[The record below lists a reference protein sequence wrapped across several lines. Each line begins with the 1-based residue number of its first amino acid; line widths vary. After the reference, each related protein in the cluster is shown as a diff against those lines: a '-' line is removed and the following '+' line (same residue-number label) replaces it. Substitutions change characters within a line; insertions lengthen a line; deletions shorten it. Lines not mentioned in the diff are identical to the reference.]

1 MKVLIV
7 DDNPRDAELSLM
19 TLRRSGTAVEYQIAS
34 DEAELRG
41 VLQTFIPD
49 VILCDFAFPNFD
61 GISVQRI
68 VQTVRAET
76 PLIFV
81 SGTIS
86 EETAVIALKSGAV
99 DYVLKSNLVRLP
111 SAVHRAVKEAREKQ
125 RLLESLRD
133 SEGIRET
140 FSAAFVPMPLP
151 EITDLAFDAFYLPA
165 DEEARVGGDWYD
177 VIQLDGDHVLVSI
190 GDVTGH
196 GLAAALSTVKLRQA
210 IIGSALDERDPAAI
224 LHRAGRAFALVDD
237 SIATALVVIF
247 DQRSRRF
254 RCAIA
259 GHPAPIVA
267 TAGHAALLPGPHGI
281 PLGIDPKMRYES
293 FEHALLDGE
302 LLVFYTDG
310 LIEARHT
317 IIDDELRLLAA
328 VREAAAGRFDAR
340 GVAHAMLGTT
350 PIPDDVAI
358 LTLRIAD
365 ACR

>member
-68 VQTVRAET
+68 VQKVRAET

-125 RLLESLRD
+125 RLLKSLRG

-140 FSAAFVPMPLP
+140 FSAAFVPLPLP
-151 EITDLAFDAFYLPA
+151 EITDLAFDAVYLPA

-190 GDVTGH
+190 GDVAGH

-247 DQRSRRF
+247 DRRSRRF
-254 RCAIA
+254 RYAIA

-267 TAGHAALLPGPHGI
+267 TPGHAALLPGVHGI

-317 IIDDELRLLAA
+317 IIEDELRLLAA
-328 VREAAAGRFDAR
+328 SREAAAGRFDAR